1 METISDDFQG
11 EDSINNS
18 NSDEN
23 GDQMLILTAPLLLC
37 LRPCGR

>member
-1 METISDDFQG
+1 METTSNDFQG
-11 EDSINNS
+11 EDGINSS
-18 NSDEN
+18 NSDES